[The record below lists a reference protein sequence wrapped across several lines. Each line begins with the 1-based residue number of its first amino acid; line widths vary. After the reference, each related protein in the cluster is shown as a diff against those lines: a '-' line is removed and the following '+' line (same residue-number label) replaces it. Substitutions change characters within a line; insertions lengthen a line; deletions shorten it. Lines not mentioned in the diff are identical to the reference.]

1 MASQRPGDAVPSDER
16 PTVRAE
22 SPPPHY
28 WRRWTADADGPAL
41 DRPSEPMPVTPAPD
55 ATPSDDAPYRVL
67 IVEDDRSQA
76 LFAERILTGAGLA
89 VQVVSDANEV
99 MTALQAFNPDLV
111 LMDLH
116 MPELS
121 GLQLTGMIRADARFL
136 HTPIVFLTGDPDP
149 ERQFEVLES
158 GADDY
163 LTKPVRPRH
172 LIAAVVSRVQRAR
185 LVAAQRQG
193 ERSVHPTT
201 GLHTRP
207 HVQRCIAQAVLA
219 RQGVLFFV
227 ELDGAAALRERLG
240 YAAFEDLLLGAGQ
253 ALRAVSGEYPAAR
266 LNDGAFVV
274 LWPSLDA
281 GGAEDA
287 ARALRDAIGAADYSA
302 GGTPLKLRAAVGHA
316 AITHGFDDAGRVLDA
331 AEQAARRARLSPT
344 GLAGWEPPTA
354 AVRERE
360 QALALRLREAI
371 EQGRL
376 ELQFQPIVAVA
387 GSEDAQFQVLL
398 RMRDSDGR
406 LLSAGEIVPMAEAAG
421 LMHEIDRWV
430 LVRAL
435 DLLVTRREE
444 GRALRLFVSQ
454 SPQTLSRDGHADW
467 LRSAM
472 EQRELGGATLVV
484 DVRLADALVH
494 AVALEQFCSALVP
507 VGVQACLSQYEHTAE
522 ADALM
527 NRLALGYVRLSGR
540 YASAQL
546 DAAGRDQMR
555 MAIDRAHRR
564 GLMVIGQQ
572 IEDAQAAAALWVSGI
587 DFIQGNLV
595 QQAGDGL
602 DFDFHSAVL

>member
-1 MASQRPGDAVPSDER
+1 
-16 PTVRAE
+16 
-22 SPPPHY
+22 
-28 WRRWTADADGPAL
+28 
-41 DRPSEPMPVTPAPD
+41 MPVAD
-55 ATPSDDAPYRVL
+55 VSPSGAAPYRVL

-76 LFAERILTGAGLA
+76 LFAERILTGAGLSA
-89 VQVVSDANEV
+89 QVVSEAGEV
-99 MTALQAFNPDLV
+99 IAALQSFAPDLV

-149 ERQFEVLES
+149 ERQFDVLES

-172 LIAAVVSRVQRAR
+172 LIAAVMSRVQRAR
-185 LVAAQRQG
+185 LLAAQRQG
-193 ERSVHPTT
+193 ERTAHPST

-207 HVQRCIAQAVLA
+207 HVQRCIGEAVVA
-219 RQGVLFFV
+219 RRGVLFLV

-240 YAAFEDLLLGAGQ
+240 YAAFEDLLLNAGH
-253 ALRAVSGEYPAAR
+253 ALRAVSGEHPAAR

-274 LWPSLDA
+274 LWPELD
-281 GGAEDA
+281 GGEADDA
-287 ARALRDAIGAADYSA
+287 ARALRDAIGTAEYSA
-302 GGTPLKLRAAVGHA
+302 TGVPLKLRAAVGHA
-316 AITHGFDDAGRVLDA
+316 AIAHGFDDAGRALDA
-331 AEQAARRARLSPT
+331 AEQAARRARLAPT
-344 GLAGWEPPTA
+344 GLAAWEPPSA

-360 QALALRLREAI
+360 QALAVRLREAI

-387 GSEDAQFQVLL
+387 GGEEAQFQVLL
-398 RMRDSDGR
+398 RMRDADGR

-430 LVRAL
+430 LARAL
-435 DLLVTRREE
+435 DLLAGRREE
-444 GRALRLFVSQ
+444 GRGLRLFVSQ

-472 EQRELGGATLVV
+472 EQRELPGNALVV

-507 VGVQACLSQYEHTAE
+507 VGVQVCLSQFEHDAE

-546 DAAGRDQMR
+546 DNSGRDQMR

-572 IEDAQAAAALWVSGI
+572 IEDAQAAAALWMSGI

-602 DFDFHSAVL
+602 DFDFDSAVL